1 MTTSLMH
8 RALPVLL
15 VVEDGTE
22 YVEFA
27 RLFVGDAFD
36 VLAARSAREALA
48 LLTDPGADALLVD
61 LRFDRA
67 PREDLVGDVD
77 ALAAR
82 LFGGDRARALRHV
95 QDQQGALVLG
105 ALREAGFPQRAV
117 FVHDFPPRRL
127 ANLRA
132 LYGDVHAVP
141 SFDAN
146 AIRGALAGARRP
158 AR

>member
-8 RALPVLL
+8 PARPVLL
-15 VVEDGTE
+15 VIEDGTE

-27 RLFVGDAFD
+27 RLFVGDTFEIH
-36 VLAARSAREALA
+36 AARSAREAL
-48 LLTDPGADALLVD
+48 ALLVD

-77 ALAAR
+77 ATAAR

-105 ALREAGFPQRAV
+105 ALREARFPQRAV

-127 ANLRA
+127 ANLRG
-132 LYGDVHAVP
+132 LYGDVHAVA
-141 SFDAN
+141 SFDAT
-146 AIRGALAGARRP
+146 AIRSALAGARRP
-158 AR
+158 A

>member
-1 MTTSLMH
+1 MGEPQRGIRPQHMGAIGLMEPN
-8 RALPVLL
+8 L
-15 VVEDGTE
+15 GTE
-22 YVEFA
+22 RPRPVCHGA
-27 RLFVGDAFD
+27 VVVRVGDGDPADPTEGFHQCDGRGIQQRDAVPQD
-36 VLAARSAREALA
+36 VPLG
-48 LLTDPGADALLVD
+48 P
-61 LRFDRA
+61 
-67 PREDLVGDVD
+67 
-77 ALAAR
+77 
-82 LFGGDRARALRHV
+82 

-141 SFDAN
+141 SFDAA
-146 AIRGALAGARRP
+146 AIRSALAGARRP

>member
-27 RLFVGDAFD
+27 RLFVGDAFE

-48 LLTDPGADALLVD
+48 LLADPGADALLVD

-67 PREDLVGDVD
+67 PREDLIGDVD

-82 LFGGDRARALRHV
+82 LFGGDRARAFRHV